1 VSDKA
6 ELTIGD
12 SKSQWE
18 IDRATTGNDG
28 IDISTLRADTGYVT
42 LDYGF
47 GNTASCES
55 EITYINGE
63 AGELRYRGYG
73 IEDLARNASFLEV
86 AYLLIHGDLP
96 NAEELAEY
104 QQEIKMHTLLN
115 EEMKR
120 LFDAFPRAAHPM
132 GILSSATA
140 AMSTF
145 YENYHNPSDPDQV
158 TESAI
163 RLIAK
168 LPTIASFAYKK
179 SIGQPYIYPLNK
191 LDYTANFLHMMFA
204 VPTDEYGVSPA
215 VAKALDAL
223 LILHADHGQNCS
235 TATVRMAGSSQANLF
250 ASVSSGMN
258 ALWGPLHGGANQA
271 VIEML
276 SAIRDDGGDYQKYV
290 AKAKDRND
298 PFRLMGFGHR
308 VYKNY
313 DPRANVLKDFARDVL
328 EEMGRNDALLDIA
341 AGLEQVALED
351 DFFIE
356 RKLFPN
362 VDFYSGIIFRALG
375 FPVRMFTVLF
385 AIGRL
390 PGWIAQWKEMTEDP
404 RTRIGRPRQV
414 YTGHTD
420 RPFVDL
426 ASR

>member
-1 VSDKA
+1 MPDKA
-6 ELTIGD
+6 EITIGD
-12 SKSQWE
+12 SVTQWP
-18 IDRATTGNDG
+18 IDEATIGNHG
-28 IDISTLRADTGYVT
+28 IDISTLRADTGFVT

-55 EITYINGE
+55 AITYIDGE
-63 AGELRYRGYG
+63 AGALRYRGYG

-86 AYLLIHGDLP
+86 AYLLINGELP
-96 NAEELAEY
+96 TSDQLTKYRN
-104 QQEIKMHTLLN
+104 EITMHTLLN

-132 GILSSATA
+132 GILSAATS

-145 YENYHNPSDPDQV
+145 YENYHNPSDPEQV
-158 TESAI
+158 SESSI

-168 LPTIASFAYKK
+168 LPTVASFAYKK
-179 SIGQPYIYPLNK
+179 SIGQPYIYPRND
-191 LDYTANFLHMMFA
+191 LDYSSNFLHMMFA
-204 VPTDEYGVSPA
+204 LPTHEYEVDPV
-215 VAKALDAL
+215 VARALDAL

-235 TATVRMAGSSQANLF
+235 TATVRMAGSSEANMF

-276 SAIRDDGGDYQKYV
+276 ANIKEDGGDYQKYV
-290 AKAKDRND
+290 AEAKDKND

-308 VYKNY
+308 VYKNF
-313 DPRANVLKDFARDVL
+313 DPRANVLKDFAKDVL
-328 EEMGRNDALLDIA
+328 EAMGRQDELLDIA

-351 DFFIE
+351 DYFIE

-414 YTGHTD
+414 YVGAVD
-420 RPFVDL
+420 RNFVPL
-426 ASR
+426 ADR